1 MSEEPKPPESS
12 KSDYDYGL
20 LLPFLAH
27 VALLQTMILIVR
39 VTTSYRA
46 LELGLPVFWLG
57 VIAAGFAIIPVFSA
71 VKLGRW
77 IDRGFDAQAIRI
89 GNVLILAA
97 CIGLW
102 LWPSSAL
109 HLVGLSVLLGFG
121 HMFCMAGHQMLMV
134 RAGGPLSRE
143 NVLGYYMIAAAI
155 GQGAGPLVVGWIG
168 GSASLPPTGTLFAI
182 SLGIA
187 AVSLVVALIIRKAAV
202 AAGSGKDTALVPIR
216 ALLHTRGLPAIFI
229 ASVVTVTALDLL
241 VIYMP
246 ALGAER
252 HIDATNIGLL
262 LTVRSAASL
271 VSRVFYSRLIFAV
284 GRAPLTLVSML
295 VSAAA
300 FGALAM
306 PLSLPAMYAVMVVL
320 GFGMGIASTLT
331 LSGVVYLAPPGSYG
345 TALTLRMTG
354 NRLGQVVFPAAAG
367 LVAAAVGVAGI
378 FIIIGLGIGVS
389 GIAVPLSLRSIG
401 GSPDA

>member
-1 MSEEPKPPESS
+1 MSEEPKPSESPTR
-12 KSDYDYGL
+12 DIDYGL
-20 LLPFLAH
+20 LLPFVAH
-27 VALLQTMILIVR
+27 VVLLQTMILIVR

-77 IDRGFDAQAIRI
+77 IDRGYDAQAIRI

-97 CIGLW
+97 CIGFW

-109 HLVGLSVLLGFG
+109 YLVGLSVLLGFG
-121 HMFCMAGHQMLMV
+121 HLFCMAGHQMLMV

-168 GSASLPPTGTLFAI
+168 GAASLPPTGTLFAI

-187 AVSLVVALIIRKAAV
+187 VVGLVVAFIIRKAAV

-216 ALLHTRGLPAIFI
+216 ALLHTRGLPAIFV

-252 HIDATNIGLL
+252 QIDATNIGLL

-300 FGALAM
+300 FGALAL

-331 LSGVVYLAPPGSYG
+331 LSGVVYLAPAGSYG

-354 NRLGQVVFPAAAG
+354 NRIGQVMFPAAAG
-367 LVAAAVGVAGI
+367 LLAAAVGVAGI
-378 FIIIGLGIGVS
+378 FIVIGLGIGVS

-401 GSPDA
+401 SPDA

>member
-1 MSEEPKPPESS
+1 MSEGK
-12 KSDYDYGL
+12 KSPTSQTSDIDYGL
-20 LLPFLAH
+20 LLPFMAH
-27 VALLQTMILIVR
+27 VVLLQTLILIVR
-39 VTTSYRA
+39 ITTSYRA
-46 LELGLPVFWLG
+46 LELGLPVIWLG
-57 VIAAGFAIIPVFSA
+57 IIATGFAIIPVFSA

-77 IDRGFDAQAIRI
+77 IDRGYDAQAIRI

-97 CIGLW
+97 CIGFW
-102 LWPSSAL
+102 LWPLSGL
-109 HLVGLSVLLGFG
+109 HLVGMSVLLGFG

-168 GSASLPPTGTLFAI
+168 GSASLPPTGLLFAI
-182 SLGIA
+182 SLGIT
-187 AVSLVVALIIRKAAV
+187 AVGLVVALLIRPAAKV
-202 AAGSGKDTALVPIR
+202 TAADKDKALVPIQT
-216 ALLHTRGLPAIFI
+216 LLHIRGLPAIFI
-229 ASVVTVTALDLL
+229 ASVVSVTALDLL

-252 HIDATNIGLL
+252 QIDATNIGLL
-262 LTVRSAASL
+262 LTVRSAAAL
-271 VSRVFYSRLIFAV
+271 ISRIFYSRLIFAV

-300 FGALAM
+300 FGAVAT
-306 PLSLPAMYAVMVVL
+306 PLPLPAMYATMVVL

-331 LSGVVYLAPPGSYG
+331 LSGVVFLAPPGAYG

-354 NRLGQVVFPAAAG
+354 NRIGQVMFPALAG
-367 LVAAAVGVAGI
+367 VVAAAIGVAGI
-378 FIIIGLGIGVS
+378 FVIIGLGIGVS

-401 GSPDA
+401 GPDA